1 MARARPVPEQ
11 IRDWL
16 HDRVSRDGVSATA
29 RALDMA
35 EATVARAVGGMDVQA
50 GTNAVLERAHE
61 RDVRRAS

>member
-16 HDRVSRDGVSATA
+16 RERIARDGVSATA

-35 EATVARAVGGMDVQA
+35 EATVARAAGGLDVQA
-50 GTNAVLERAHE
+50 GTNAVLERACE
-61 RDVRRAS
+61 RAVQRAS